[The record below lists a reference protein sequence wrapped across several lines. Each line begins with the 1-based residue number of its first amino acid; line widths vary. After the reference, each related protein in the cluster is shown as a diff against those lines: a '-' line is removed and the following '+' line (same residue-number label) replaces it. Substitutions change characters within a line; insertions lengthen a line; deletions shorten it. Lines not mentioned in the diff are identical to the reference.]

1 MALNSNLTLA
11 DQLSLLIDRTGYRA
25 MLRESRAENA
35 DQKLENLAELVDIAG
50 GFPNARELLD
60 HAALATGR
68 EGDGRWRSVS
78 LMTLHKAKGLE
89 FPHVFLPAFET
100 GIIPSPYGDLD
111 EERRLAYVALT
122 RAMRQV
128 RISWA
133 LYPPPPDR
141 TLALPRRDPQRFAP
155 SSSPG
160 SIRNTSRPDAQ
171 AGLRRVAGRLLRR

>member
-1 MALNSNLTLA
+1 
-11 DQLSLLIDRTGYRA
+11 
-25 MLRESRAENA
+25 
-35 DQKLENLAELVDIAG
+35 
-50 GFPNARELLD
+50 
-60 HAALATGR
+60 
-68 EGDGRWRSVS
+68 
-78 LMTLHKAKGLE
+78 MTLHKAKGLE

-133 LYPPPPDR
+133 LF
-141 TLALPRRDPQRFAP
+141 RRRPTEPSPFLDAIPNDSRLFLSRLDPKHL
-155 SSSPG
+155 SPV
-160 SIRNTSRPDAQ
+160 AK